1 MSSMS
6 VIATRGIIVKR
17 RNYKEAD
24 RIVTI
29 FTRSLGV
36 ITAQIRGVRKTTSKL
51 AGHSEPFMIIDLR
64 LAEGHSWYT
73 VTHADTITSF
83 DTLRTNLHQT
93 SSAYYLAE
101 LICVLFQNNDPHPQ
115 LYDLFEEM
123 LGLLNKGKNGLLLPS
138 FLWHVM
144 AEIGY
149 SPELFTCCSCH
160 ERLTEKNLFFSHDLG
175 GFLDEEHKYADAKA
189 RSVSPDVVKLLRVAR
204 RNVHLIPRV
213 EVTQKIADDFRLIVA
228 DFSTKVLE
236 REPKSSAFIKDL
248 HAHLG

>member
-1 MSSMS
+1 MS
-6 VIATRGIIVKR
+6 VIATRGIIIKR

-29 FTRSLGV
+29 FTRTLGV
-36 ITAQIRGVRKTTSKL
+36 VTAQIRGARKTTSKL
-51 AGHSEPFMIIDLR
+51 AGHSEPFMIVDLR
-64 LAEGHSWYT
+64 LAEGQSWYT
-73 VTHADTITSF
+73 LTHADTIASF
-83 DTLRTNLHQT
+83 DALRTNLHQT
-93 SSAYYLAE
+93 SAAYYIAE
-101 LICVLFQNNDPHPQ
+101 LITVLFQNNDPHPHI
-115 LYDLFEEM
+115 YDLFEEM
-123 LGLLNKGKNGLLLPS
+123 LELLSQGKNGLLLPS

-160 ERLTEKNLFFSHDLG
+160 EPLAEKGLYFSHDLG
-175 GFLDEEHKYADAKA
+175 GFLDEQHKHADADA
-189 RSVSPDVVKLLRVAR
+189 RVVSPQVVKLLRVAR

-213 EVTQKIADDFRLIVA
+213 AVTDQIANDFRSIVA